1 MRLLLVLSLLRGG
14 AGAVPALAAGA
25 ALAPP
30 AAAAIAAGLAAATA
44 ILHDDVSGLS
54 SKGLSSESASQ
65 LTLAAMLAAESAA
78 ASFAHASSA
87 TVETIEY
94 ARTQAAELAVLASI
108 GSSLK
113 GLFDR
118 IGKEWEARDGTSR
131 TRAVAE
137 AGGKKVIDMWD
148 RLDELWKRNG
158 GPEAAD
164 AAAKKAQELA
174 RRGATKAREVTGDV
188 IKDPRVQ
195 KRLSPELKRVLNDG
209 ITQEDALEWIGR
221 QGKHLVDFSK
231 DPKVFAFSPTAPISP
246 ICRTPLFPDLTF
258 YSCFSG
264 FSCSPTHPF
273 LPYVA
278 PHFSHISHFDLFFK
292 VKETG
297 KWVVEKLTKIRS
309 VITGKLP
316 KDMGPKASSGQKSE
330 LVASEGVASD
340 GVESRAPWRAA
351 SMKLFGGFA
360 VGGSLATALVA
371 LGSLR
376 RRQRSNR
383 PGLRREDLTAHA
395 LRSNGP

>member
-87 TVETIEY
+87 TVETVEY

-231 DPKVFAFSPTAPISP
+231 DPKVFVFRPP
-246 ICRTPLFPDLTF
+246 
-258 YSCFSG
+258 
-264 FSCSPTHPF
+264 HPF

-278 PHFSHISHFDLFFK
+278 PHFSHISPFILCFLFCPPTHFSHMSHPTFPISHILICF
-292 VKETG
+292 
-297 KWVVEKLTKIRS
+297 
-309 VITGKLP
+309 
-316 KDMGPKASSGQKSE
+316 
-330 LVASEGVASD
+330 
-340 GVESRAPWRAA
+340 
-351 SMKLFGGFA
+351 
-360 VGGSLATALVA
+360 
-371 LGSLR
+371 
-376 RRQRSNR
+376 
-383 PGLRREDLTAHA
+383 
-395 LRSNGP
+395 